1 MPAGIYRGWV
11 LFFIRPS
18 TAGIIRV
25 RVLFEGGSYMRKY
38 GNSNI
43 KKHKSESPLTD
54 AIGWYVTYHE
64 LGHAQLQ
71 TRYRGETEANV
82 NFFYTY
88 ILNVKFGKDFDYAF
102 AMSRGQKPGQGGLTP
117 DQAAI
122 HWMVTENFR
131 DGKDMDHSNTEY
143 DEFRYQH
150 RGYAKYADIARL
162 YGWDTLTNFY
172 RQQQLNC
179 INENDCLGPYFQ
191 GVDDRTLSLSIA
203 AGYDLTPLIHFWG
216 IQPEDPEYLKEKILE
231 NGLGPSTSLKELLM
245 SYKPLIPV
253 TNAEFNDIYEAFF
266 PGKPEGDSPLYG
278 AGWFNA
284 WKDIW
289 NEYHGWAA
297 QAALQNII
305 DLYF

>member
-1 MPAGIYRGWV
+1 MAGHIN
-11 LFFIRPS
+11 
-18 TAGIIRV
+18 A
-25 RVLFEGGSYMRKY
+25 
-38 GNSNI
+38 I
-43 KKHKSESPLTD
+43 KNESPLTD
-54 AIGWYVTYHE
+54 ANGWSVASHE

-71 TRYRGETEANV
+71 TIYRGETEASN
-82 NFFYTY
+82 NFFRAY
-88 ILNVKFGKDFDYAF
+88 ILNVKFGEDFDYAF
-102 AMSRGQKPGQGGLTP
+102 ANSMEFLPYLTP

-131 DGKDMDHSNTEY
+131 NGKEMDHSNTEY

-162 YGWDTLTNFY
+162 YGWDTLINFY

-179 INENDCLGPYFQ
+179 INENECLDHAIQAGQ
-191 GVDDRTLSLSIA
+191 DVDDRTLKLSIA
-203 AGYDLTPLIHFWG
+203 AGFDLTPLIHFWG
-216 IQPEDPEYLKEKILE
+216 IQPEDPESLKEKMIE
-231 NGLGPSTSLKELLM
+231 HGLGPSVLLKELLLN
-245 SYKPLIPV
+245 YKPLIPV
-253 TNAEFNDIYEAFF
+253 TNAEFNDIYETFF
-266 PGKPEGDSPLYG
+266 PGKPEGNSPLYG

-297 QAALQNII
+297 QAALQNIV